1 MVLYC
6 GKFWVQFLLRFN
18 QANYLDGINWWGS
31 WFSTSISLV
40 IDVPLGLAYLLEAQ
54 WCIHSPVSI
63 KRVKIHIETKN
74 TKELRASIIR
84 ALSVKL
90 GRPKDCGVERNKKA
104 QESLKLEISLVKA
117 RYTIVEIEPKTSSL
131 KERDV
136 MNRLSHQY
144 FSGQDKLLGVIGRK

>member
-18 QANYLDGINWWGS
+18 QANYLDGINWWSS
-31 WFSTSISLV
+31 WFSTCISLV
-40 IDVPLGLAYLLEAQ
+40 IDVPLGLAYLLGAQ
-54 WCIHSPVSI
+54 WCIHSPLSI
-63 KRVKIHIETKN
+63 KKRVKIHIETEN

-84 ALSVKL
+84 ALRVKL
-90 GRPKDCGVERNKKA
+90 SRPKDCGVERNKKA
-104 QESLKLEISLVKA
+104 QGSLKLEISLVKA

-136 MNRLSHQY
+136 MNRLSHLY
-144 FSGQDKLLGVIGRK
+144 SSGQD